1 MSNIGG
7 WEQEDLI
14 SNIQFSARILKHCT
28 SQPDSSH
35 ISSFIFSLFF
45 HLTHT
50 HNTSIGNQ
58 TAATFLVLFLF
69 YSFIKHI
76 HTIQV

>member
-35 ISSFIFSLFF
+35 I
-45 HLTHT
+45 
-50 HNTSIGNQ
+50 
-58 TAATFLVLFLF
+58 

-76 HTIQV
+76 HTIQVSENRQQPHL